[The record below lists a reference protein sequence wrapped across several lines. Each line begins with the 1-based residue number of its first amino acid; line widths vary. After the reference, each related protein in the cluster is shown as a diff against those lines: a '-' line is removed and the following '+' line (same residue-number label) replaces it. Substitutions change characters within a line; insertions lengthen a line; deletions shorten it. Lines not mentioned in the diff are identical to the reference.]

1 MSGCRVNEIL
11 RYAWVVWLFFLFFPG
26 STFCKNFDSGIAL
39 DNLSSTLVLSAS
51 EDNFPPFC
59 ITDEEKQADGFSVEL
74 LRETLKAMGRDVHF
88 KIGSWSEV
96 KQRLVDGDVEVL
108 PLVGRTPEREEY
120 FDFTVPYLTLQGTI
134 VVRDDNTHIASLA
147 DLAGRQVAVMTNDN
161 AEEFL
166 RRINLD
172 GLMIVTT
179 PTFEE
184 ALRQLSSGQHDA
196 VVIQK
201 FVAQELMSRIGVTN
215 LRMVGPALDEFS
227 QAFCFAVRSG
237 NKALLSLLNE
247 GLSIVIANGTF
258 QRLHNKWF
266 GPIELH
272 QKGRRRIVVGG
283 DNAYPPFEFLDKNG
297 EPAGFNVELTRAIA
311 RQMGLDITIRL
322 GPWNQTRAAL
332 ENNELDVVQGMF
344 YSPEREKIFDF
355 SPAHS
360 VVNHAIVVRA
370 DTTMPRSLADLAGLS
385 ILVMGGDILH
395 DAALN
400 QGLGDY
406 LHPVAS
412 QEEALRL
419 LALGQHDAALVAK
432 VPTLYWIDKHGWNNL
447 QVSDF
452 SVRSPEYCYAFPKN
466 NEWLLALFSEGLAN
480 LRASGEYRQIYARW
494 LGLYDEPE
502 LTLWDVAKWGLWIAL
517 PFFVLLL
524 GSLLWSRTLRQTVRK
539 RTQELQKEISERKK
553 FAEQLQLANS
563 DLELT
568 NKQLEAAMEHAHNS
582 ARQAEQANVAKSA
595 FLATISHEIRTP
607 MNGVIG
613 MTGLLLD
620 SELKEE
626 QRSYAEIVRS
636 SAESL
641 MSLIN
646 SILDFSKIE
655 AGKLDLE
662 KQPFELETLFEDF
675 VAVSRFQAREK
686 GIDFHYSIADEVP
699 RLLVGDAGRL
709 RQVLTNLVDNAIK
722 FTHEGIV
729 AVRVSLIQVQGSA
742 LTVKFCVEDSGIG
755 IPPELQG
762 HLFQPFSQLDA
773 STTRKYGGSGLGL
786 AICKQLVEM
795 MGGNISVESRPGHG
809 SRFSFSVRLLKP
821 SQTGNAPLVKPSRQ
835 NDLAYQHRSTSLTDE
850 GRPVGSIRILLAED
864 NPINQLVATRLMGK
878 KGLHVDAVTN
888 GYEVLKAL
896 ETQSYD
902 LLFMDISMPEMDGL
916 EATRRIR
923 QGHSAVNNPHIPIV
937 AMTAH
942 ALESDRIQC
951 LEAGMNDYLTK
962 PIDPADIDTMLQKWL
977 QVAP

>member
-1 MSGCRVNEIL
+1 MFWPSAALCEDFVSGSPLGN
-11 RYAWVVWLFFLFFPG
+11 
-26 STFCKNFDSGIAL
+26 
-39 DNLSSTLVLSAS
+39 SSSNLVLSAS
-51 EDNFPPFC
+51 EDDFPPFC
-59 ITDEEKQADGFSVEL
+59 ITNEKKQADGFSVEL
-74 LRETLKAMGRDVHF
+74 LRAALNAMGRDVHF
-88 KIGSWSEV
+88 QVGPWNEV
-96 KQRLVDGDVEVL
+96 KQSLVDGNVEVL

-120 FDFTVPYLTLQGTI
+120 FDFTVPYLTLHGTI
-134 VVRDDNTHIASLA
+134 VVRDDNTQITSLA
-147 DLAGRQVAVMTNDN
+147 DLAGRQVAVMSNDN
-161 AEEFL
+161 SEEFL

-172 GLMIVTT
+172 DLTIVTT
-179 PTFEE
+179 RSFEE

-201 FVAQELMSRIGVTN
+201 LVAQQLMTRIGTTN
-215 LRMVGPALDEFS
+215 LRMVGPPLDEFS

-258 QRLHNKWF
+258 QRLHNKWI

-322 GPWNQTRAAL
+322 GPWNQIRAAL

-360 VVNHAIVVRA
+360 VVNHAVVVRA
-370 DTTMPRSLADLAGLS
+370 GTPMPRSLADLAGLS
-385 ILVMGGDILH
+385 ILVMDGDILH
-395 DAALN
+395 DAAVN
-400 QGLGDY
+400 QGLGEY
-406 LHPVAS
+406 LNPVAS

-419 LALGQHDAALVAK
+419 LASGQHDAALVAK
-432 VPTLYWIDKHGWNNL
+432 IPALYWIDQNVWKNL

-452 SVRSPEYCYAFPKN
+452 SVRSPEYCYAMPKN

-494 LGLYDEPE
+494 LGHYDEPE
-502 LTLWDVAKWGLWIAL
+502 LTLWDMAKLSLWIVL
-517 PFFVLLL
+517 PFFALLM

-539 RTQELQKEISERKK
+539 RTLELQREISERKK
-553 FAEQLQLANS
+553 FADQLQLANL
-563 DLELT
+563 DLEKT
-568 NKQLEAAMEHAHNS
+568 NKKLEAAMEHAHNS

-620 SELKEE
+620 SDLKEE

-655 AGKLDLE
+655 AGKLELVQ
-662 KQPFELETLFEDF
+662 QPFELDTFFEDLI
-675 VAVSRFQAREK
+675 AVSKFQARKK
-686 GIDFHYSIADEVP
+686 GIDFQYSIADEVP
-699 RLLVGDAGRL
+699 RSLVGDAGRL
-709 RQVLTNLVDNAIK
+709 RQVLTNLVDNAVK
-722 FTHEGIV
+722 FTHQGMV
-729 AVRVSLIQVQGSA
+729 SVRVSLIQAQDSVLS
-742 LTVKFCVEDSGIG
+742 LKFCVQDSGIG
-755 IPPELQG
+755 IHPELHD
-762 HLFQPFSQLDA
+762 HLFRPFSQLDA

-795 MGGNISVESRPGHG
+795 MGGTISVDSRPGQG
-809 SRFSFSVRLLKP
+809 SRFCFVVRLLKQ
-821 SQTGNAPLVKPSRQ
+821 SQNGNGHLIKRSRQ
-835 NDLAYQHRSTSLTDE
+835 GDNAYQCRGTTLADKNRTASSA
-850 GRPVGSIRILLAED
+850 RILLAED
-864 NPINQLVATRLMGK
+864 NRINQLVATRIMEK
-878 KGLHVDAVTN
+878 KGLHVDAVAS
-888 GYEVLKAL
+888 GIEVLKAL
-896 ETQSYD
+896 ETKAYD
-902 LLFMDISMPEMDGL
+902 LIFMDISMPEMDGL

-923 QGHSAVNNPHIPIV
+923 QELSAVNNPQIPIV

-942 ALESDRIQC
+942 ALESDRMQC

-962 PIDPADIDTMLQKWL
+962 PIDPADLDTMLQKWL
-977 QVAP
+977 RVGQ